1 MSVRLGPGSA
11 GTLAAVRLVTLDVLA
26 PFPARLLAARLGA
39 EGIVWQLRGGG
50 TDSLYPFGPVEL
62 LVDEDDVEVARELL
76 ADATSDEVEWR
87 SSGRRAQRRLWAI
100 ATLLL
105 AVLAVATFGRIAAM
119 AL

>member
-1 MSVRLGPGSA
+1 MADGRMVRVTTVTNPMTA
-11 GTLAAVRLVTLDVLA
+11 RILAAQ
-26 PFPARLLAARLGA
+26 LGA

-100 ATLLL
+100 AALLL